1 MMHQVPRTSLT
12 PPAVAGQL
20 ERPVRPAAG
29 AQRTGR
35 TRDGV
40 VLERLKFC
48 ARCAG
53 SAERCRATGLS
64 LRSSLRWWRAK
75 EKQGRSGA
83 LNGEDQ
89 RCLTSEGTSGKGEPR
104 AASRDEDNQHC
115 SSAGLTF
122 ELSRPRR
129 QAAYA
134 WYAMMHHVPRTRL
147 TLPAVAGRLERG
159 VRPHLAHLRACSATD
174 DSCL

>member
-1 MMHQVPRTSLT
+1 MMPQGQRPGLT
-12 PPAVAGQL
+12 AHAVAGQL
-20 ERPVRPAAG
+20 EQPVRPAAG

-40 VLERLKFC
+40 LLERLKFC

-53 SAERCRATGLS
+53 STNGLGATGVS

-75 EKQGRSGA
+75 GRQGRSVA

-89 RCLTSEGTSGKGEPR
+89 RCLASEGASGKGEPR
-104 AASRDEDNQHC
+104 AASRDEGNWHC
-115 SSAGLTF
+115 FPAGLTF

-129 QAAYA
+129 RALYA
-134 WYAMMHHVPRTRL
+134 WFAMMHHVPRTRL
-147 TLPAVAGRLERG
+147 TAPAVAGRLERG
-159 VRPHLAHLRACSATD
+159 VRPHWVGYQRTLSMRW
-174 DSCL
+174 